1 MDGGFDSRRSPFAF
15 VLVGSP
21 NRRGT
26 GLETRRMLVRCKA
39 VAPEPSPVPTRTAA
53 LVTWPTGTTRKTSAA
68 ARSALAHG
76 RAMVPCSA
84 GDAPTTSRRTHV
96 ILLAEAVSGDTPVT
110 LALVVLV
117 IGAVAAY
124 VGEKV
129 STSYRLSALERADE
143 KQQDATGKCEGRLS
157 SLETRATHLEAR
169 DRPRSGVYPTLGV
182 DDR

>member
-1 MDGGFDSRRSPFAF
+1 
-15 VLVGSP
+15 
-21 NRRGT
+21 
-26 GLETRRMLVRCKA
+26 MLVRYK
-39 VAPEPSPVPTRTAA
+39 VVVPEPTPAPTRTAA
-53 LVTWPTGTTRKTSAA
+53 LVTTPTRSAA
-68 ARSALAHG
+68 ARMRSALAHG

-169 DRPRSGVYPTLGV
+169 DRPRSGVYPALGV